1 MSSLFYLEITT
12 IEISWDRSDGEY
24 FFGEDATIRAS
35 YGNHSV
41 VLKIYWMRKID
52 SVDHVERIDTKL
64 QKYTG
69 STYSNMVE
77 KPMLLI
83 KNCDESDIGT
93 YDLLV
98 ICKNH
103 LPIYS
108 NKIDLKVVKGKIY
121 STYHYKTT
129 TII

>member
-12 IEISWDRSDGEY
+12 IKISWDRSDGEY
-24 FFGEDATIRAS
+24 FFGEDATIMAS
-35 YGNHSV
+35 YGNYSAVH
-41 VLKIYWMRKID
+41 KIYWMWKID
-52 SVDHVERIDTKL
+52 SENHAVPINIRL

-69 STYSNMVE
+69 STCSNKVE

-93 YDLLV
+93 YHLRVKCCND
-98 ICKNH
+98 

-108 NKIDLKVVKGKIY
+108 NKIDLKVVKGKILLHIPY
-121 STYHYKTT
+121 
-129 TII
+129 